1 MSRTHPHRA
10 FAIGLALILMLSAC
24 GGGDDA
30 PASASTPKSS
40 STPSQQPSSGKSSA
54 PKDSVKTKR
63 VVPKGCKD
71 IVASGAV
78 EDIAKLFDRY
88 RKNPDAA
95 GSLDVPKMRKAL
107 EDLAKAGD
115 NAPPKVR
122 ENAVTLVA
130 DMGAVVDTYLG
141 LEGVGKVPSM
151 DQMQQEID
159 SLCVPKS

>member
-1 MSRTHPHRA
+1 MSRTHIHRA
-10 FAIGLALILMLSAC
+10 FAIGLALTLTLSAC

-30 PASASTPKSS
+30 PTSGSTPQSS
-40 STPSQQPSSGKSSA
+40 SSSSPQPSSGKSPT
-54 PKDSVKTKR
+54 PKSGATKP
-63 VVPKGCKD
+63 VPKGCKA
-71 IVASGAV
+71 IVASGAI

-88 RKNPDAA
+88 RKNPNAA

-115 NAPPKVR
+115 NAPMKVR
-122 ENAVTLVA
+122 ENTVTLVA

-151 DQMQQEID
+151 DQMQREID
-159 SLCVPKS
+159 SLCVPNG

>member
-1 MSRTHPHRA
+1 M
-10 FAIGLALILMLSAC
+10 LVLSAC

-30 PASASTPKSS
+30 PASGSTPRSS
-40 STPSQQPSSGKSSA
+40 SSASEKPSAGKSA
-54 PKDSVKTKR
+54 VPKDGATTKR

-88 RKNPDAA
+88 RKNPNTA

-115 NAPPKVR
+115 NAPMKVR

-130 DMGAVVDTYLG
+130 DMGALVDTYLG

-159 SLCVPKS
+159 GLCVPKG